1 MKKSVFIILLIVSL
15 FLCGCNNND
24 YSKESSNI
32 SKEILNSNNKSSS
45 INNEINGFYLET
57 NENIKLNTS
66 KLTSTKFNELLTH
79 IDGSYLINS
88 LDQHFQFDS
97 LSNYDTETVFR
108 KVETDDYT
116 CYYCIYENS
125 TDNQKAYLFFTP
137 LEDIWV
143 CHEYMILDKNGTP
156 VNTQKKEYTFQTNR
170 VEFLKKIVAG
180 IDLE

>member
-1 MKKSVFIILLIVSL
+1 MKKTIFIILLIVSL

-32 SKEILNSNNKSSS
+32 SKEILNSNSNIPSK
-45 INNEINGFYLET
+45 NNEINGFYLET

-66 KLTSTKFNELLTH
+66 KLTSTKFNELLTY
-79 IDGSYLINS
+79 IDGSSVIND
-88 LDQHFQFDS
+88 LEQHFQFDS

-125 TDNQKAYLFFTP
+125 TNNQKAYLFFTL

-156 VNTQKKEYTFQTNR
+156 VNTPKTEYTFQTDR
-170 VEFLKKIVAG
+170 VEFLKKIVAD
-180 IDLE
+180 IDLD